1 MNLLVFEFSS
11 PQRSVAV
18 LAQRGGGSG
27 QEWFEQMESGSGGM
41 QPLKMVEEVLRQ
53 AQLEREQI
61 EGIAVGLGPGSYT
74 GIRAALALAQG
85 WHLARALRLIGVS
98 SADSIAAEAF
108 DEGLRGPVAVVID
121 AQRNELYCGDYE
133 LSDSGWSSTQALR
146 VVSAAGVLE
155 ARNNGRLLIGPEVT
169 RWFPDGKQ
177 IFPRAVA
184 AGKLALAG
192 TTSVAGEKLEP
203 IYLRPTQF
211 VKAPPPRVA

>member
-1 MNLLVFEFSS
+1 VNLLVFEFSS

-27 QEWFEQMESGSGGM
+27 QEWFEQIESGSGGM
-41 QPLKMVEEVLRQ
+41 QPLKAVEEVLRQ
-53 AQLEREQI
+53 AHLEREQI
-61 EGIAVGLGPGSYT
+61 EGVAVGLGPGSYT

-85 WHLARALRLIGVS
+85 WQLARGVRLMGVS

-108 DEGLRGPVAVVID
+108 DEGLRGPVAVLID

-133 LSDSGWSSTQALR
+133 LNDSGWRLTQALR
-146 VVSAAGVLE
+146 VVSAAGVL
-155 ARNNGRLLIGPEVT
+155 AAQNNGRLLIGPEVT
-169 RWFPDGKQ
+169 RWFPDGKK
-177 IFPRAVA
+177 ISPRAVA

-192 TTSVAGEKLEP
+192 TSSVAGEKLEP
-203 IYLRPTQF
+203 IYLRPAQF